1 MKPLDGREVCWIFQ
15 GRACPFIG
23 KPGSNLVRIEASQ
36 GSITVGV
43 GEPKLVGGC
52 ILGVGVVVGM
62 GPEACGVCRKVVSGP
77 RSGLGGP

>member
-1 MKPLDGREVCWIFQ
+1 M
-15 GRACPFIG
+15 
-23 KPGSNLVRIEASQ
+23 RIEASQ